1 MGKEDLMVRLRSL
14 LSENVQSRKVGPK
27 GGLGTQAMGRSRMA
41 DIGGIVVC
49 MELRILSSSP

>member
-1 MGKEDLMVRLRSL
+1 MGKEDLMVRHRSL
-14 LSENVQSRKVGPK
+14 LSENVQSRKVGPE

-41 DIGGIVVC
+41 DIGGTVVC